1 MPLCRPIFN
10 AREGTAG
17 NCVLSKIIREELI
30 MPVYQWV
37 GKNRKNEVQKGE
49 IEAVSEEAVKA
60 QLIRQRITPTKIKPK
75 PKDLLEGVSF
85 LQPRVK
91 MHDIILFARQFST
104 MIDAGLPIIQCLDIL
119 YSQQANA
126 TFKKM
131 LKSIKESVEGGATLA
146 EALKK
151 FPKQFDDLFVNM
163 IAAGEAGGILDAI
176 LRRLAAYMEKTAKLK
191 AQVKGA
197 MTYPTVTLIIAIL
210 VLAVILVFVI
220 PVFQEMFA
228 DFGGELPVP
237 TQLVVAA
244 SEMVKSKIIYLVI
257 GLVLFIIAFKKF
269 YSTQKG
275 QDVIDDLLLKIP
287 VFGELLRKVAV
298 AKFTRTMGTM
308 LASGVAILE
317 ALDIVAKTA
326 GNRTVEKAIYN
337 VRTGIAEGRTMADPL
352 QESGVFPPMVC
363 QMIGVGES
371 TGALDA
377 MLEKIADFYD
387 EEVDQAVE
395 NLTALIEPF
404 MLVFLG
410 VTIGGLVV
418 AMYLPIFKMAG
429 AIS

>member
-1 MPLCRPIFN
+1 
-10 AREGTAG
+10 
-17 NCVLSKIIREELI
+17 
-30 MPVYQWV
+30 
-37 GKNRKNEVQKGE
+37 
-49 IEAVSEEAVKA
+49 
-60 QLIRQRITPTKIKPK
+60 
-75 PKDLLEGVSF
+75 
-85 LQPRVK
+85 
-91 MHDIILFARQFST
+91 

-119 YSQQANA
+119 YSQQANV

-176 LRRLAAYMEKTAKLK
+176 LRRLAAYMEKAARLK
-191 AQVKGA
+191 SQVKGA
-197 MTYPTVTLIIAIL
+197 MTYPIVTLIIAVV

-220 PVFQEMFA
+220 PVFEEMFA

-237 TQLVVAA
+237 TQIVVAM
-244 SEMVKSKIIYLVI
+244 SDLLKSKIVYIIV
-257 GLVLFIIAFKKF
+257 GLILFAIAFKKF
-269 YSTQKG
+269 HSTERG
-275 QDVIDDLLLKIP
+275 QDIVDALLLKIP
-287 VFGELLRKVAV
+287 VFGALLRKVAV
-298 AKFTRTMGTM
+298 AKFTRTMSTM

-317 ALDIVAKTA
+317 VLDIVAKTA

-337 VRTGIAEGRTMADPL
+337 VRSGIAEGRTMADPL
-352 QESGVFPPMVC
+352 AESGVFPPMVC

-387 EEVDQAVE
+387 EEVDQAVD

-410 VTIGGLVV
+410 VTIGGLVI

-429 AIS
+429 AV

>member
-1 MPLCRPIFN
+1 M
-10 AREGTAG
+10 A
-17 NCVLSKIIREELI
+17 
-30 MPVYQWV
+30 VYQWV
-37 GKNRKNEVQKGE
+37 GKNRNNEVKKGE
-49 IEAVSEEAVKA
+49 MEAASENAVKA
-60 QLIRQRITPTKIKPK
+60 HMNRQRITPTKIKKK
-75 PKDLLEGVSF
+75 PKDLFENVSF
-85 LQPRVK
+85 LQPKVK
-91 MHDIILFARQFST
+91 QADVILFARQFST

-119 YSQQANA
+119 FSQQANP

-131 LKSIKESVEGGATLA
+131 LKSIKEFVEGGATLA

-176 LRRLAAYMEKTAKLK
+176 LRRLAAYMEKAARLK
-191 AQVKGA
+191 SQVKGA
-197 MTYPTVTLIIAIL
+197 MTYPIVTLLIAVV

-220 PVFQEMFA
+220 PVFEEMFA
-228 DFGGELPVP
+228 DFGGQLPVP
-237 TQLVVAA
+237 TQIVVAM
-244 SEMVKSKIIYLVI
+244 SEIVKSKILYIIV
-257 GLVLFIIAFKKF
+257 GLVLFSIAFKKF
-269 YSTQKG
+269 YATEKG
-275 QDVIDDLLLKIP
+275 RDIVDSLLLKLP

-298 AKFTRTMGTM
+298 AKFSRTMGTM

-326 GNRTVEKAIYN
+326 GNRSVEKAIYS
-337 VRTGIAEGRTMADPL
+337 VRSGIAEGRTMADPL
-352 QESGVFPPMVC
+352 EESGVFPAMVC

-387 EEVDQAVE
+387 EEVDQAVD

-429 AIS
+429 AM

>member
-1 MPLCRPIFN
+1 
-10 AREGTAG
+10 
-17 NCVLSKIIREELI
+17 

-37 GKNRKNEVQKGE
+37 GKNRKDEIQKGE
-49 IEAVSEEAVKA
+49 IEAVNEDIVRS
-60 QLIRQRITPTKIKPK
+60 QLMRQKITPTKIKKK
-75 PKDLLEGVSF
+75 PKDLFENVAF
-85 LQPRVK
+85 LQPKVK
-91 MHDIILFARQFST
+91 ERDIILFARQFST

-119 YSQQANA
+119 YTQQNNA
-126 TFKKM
+126 TFRRM
-131 LKSIKESVEGGATLA
+131 LKEIKESVEGGATLA

-151 FPKQFDDLFVNM
+151 FPKHFDDLFVNM

-176 LRRLAAYMEKTAKLK
+176 LRRLAAYMEKAARLK

-197 MTYPTVTLIIAIL
+197 MTYPIVTLIIAII

-228 DFGGELPVP
+228 DFGGELPAP
-237 TQLVVAA
+237 TRVVVAM
-244 SEMVKSKIIYLVI
+244 SEMVKSKILYIIVAI
-257 GLVLFIIAFKKF
+257 VLFTIAFKKF
-269 YSTQKG
+269 HNTERG
-275 QDVIDDLLLKIP
+275 RDVVDSLLLKIP

-326 GNRTVEKAIYN
+326 GNRTVEKAIYD
-337 VRTGIAEGRTMADPL
+337 VRSGIAEGRTMADPL
-352 QESGVFPPMVC
+352 GESGVFPPMVC

-371 TGALDA
+371 TGALDS

-387 EEVDQAVE
+387 EEVDQAVD

-429 AIS
+429 ALS

>member
-1 MPLCRPIFN
+1 
-10 AREGTAG
+10 
-17 NCVLSKIIREELI
+17 

-37 GKNRKNEVQKGE
+37 GKNRLNKVQKGE
-49 IEAVSEEAVKA
+49 MEAQSEDAVRA
-60 QLIRQRITPTKIKPK
+60 SLLRQKITPSRIKPK
-75 PKDLLEGVSF
+75 PKDLLQSISF

-91 MHDIILFARQFST
+91 DKDVILFARQFST

-119 YSQQANA
+119 HNQQNNV

-131 LKSIKESVEGGATLA
+131 LKQVKESVEGGATLA

-176 LRRLAAYMEKTAKLK
+176 LRRLAAYMEKAARLK
-191 AQVKGA
+191 SKVKGA
-197 MTYPTVTLIIAIL
+197 MTYPLVTLGIAVI
-210 VLAVILVFVI
+210 VLAVILIFVI
-220 PVFQEMFA
+220 PVFEEMFS
-228 DFGGELPVP
+228 DFGSELPAP
-237 TQLVVAA
+237 TQLVVAM
-244 SEMVKSKIIYLVI
+244 SDMVKSKILYII
-257 GLVLFIIAFKKF
+257 GAFILFMIAFKK
-269 YSTQKG
+269 YYATEKG
-275 QDVIDDLLLKIP
+275 RDSVDALVLKLP
-287 VFGELLRKVAV
+287 VFGMLLRKVAV
-298 AKFTRTMGTM
+298 TKFTRTMGTM
-308 LASGVAILE
+308 LSSGVAILE

-326 GNRTVEKAIYN
+326 GNRTVEKAIYK
-337 VRTGIAEGRTMADPL
+337 VRSGITEGRTMADPL
-352 QESGVFPPMVC
+352 KESGVFPPMVC
-363 QMIGVGES
+363 QMIAVGES

-395 NLTALIEPF
+395 NMTALIEPI